1 MSKEVKNYDVVI
13 IGAGPA
19 GLAAA
24 LACDDSKSVL
34 LIEREAR
41 AGGILKQCIHD
52 GFGLITFKEKL
63 SGPEYADRYIDL
75 VSEKKN
81 VTLETLT
88 FVTLVEKTESGFKI
102 NMTSRKG
109 MQTVN
114 AKSLILAN
122 GCRERTARQVNIH
135 GDRPSGVMTAGNAQN
150 FVNLMGLLPAK
161 RCVILG
167 SGDIGLIMARRLKLE
182 GVDVVGV
189 YEAKQTPSGLSRNI
203 QQCLIDFDIPLHL
216 SKTVTRVFGNRRV
229 ERVEISSVDANM
241 CPILGTEEYFDCD
254 ALIVSVGLIPENE
267 IAETLDVPMDMKTK
281 GPFVDQNMMTLVDG
295 IYSVGNALHVH
306 DLVDYVSQVSE
317 IAGKNIG
324 HESKRDLVQVETQGC
339 MYVVPQYIDMNSLD
353 DKVDFFFRS
362 KTDMLKA
369 KVSVSVNGEEIYKKK
384 YLALRPPE
392 MEKISV
398 PLNLKKGDKISFVL
412 EAENESACP
421 IDTE

>member
-1 MSKEVKNYDVVI
+1 MAREIIKYDVII

-24 LACDDSKSVL
+24 EAVDEKYSVL

-52 GFGLITFKEKL
+52 GFGLVRFKEKL
-63 SGPEYADRYIDL
+63 SGPEYAERYIQM
-75 VSEKKN
+75 VFQKPNIK
-81 VTLETLT
+81 LETLT
-88 FVTLVEKTESGFKI
+88 FVIKVEKIKDQYVVTT
-102 NMTSRKG
+102 TSKLG
-109 MQTVN
+109 IKTYA
-114 AKSLILAN
+114 AKRLILAN

-135 GDRPSGVMTAGNAQN
+135 GDRPAGVMTAGNAQN
-150 FVNLMGLLPAK
+150 FVNLMGLMPTK

-182 GVDVVGV
+182 GADVIGV
-189 YEAKQTPSGLSRNI
+189 YEAKSTPSGLSRNI

-229 ERVEISSVDANM
+229 EEVEISSVDDKMN
-241 CPILGTEEYFDCD
+241 PIKGTEEYIKCD

-267 IAETLDVPMDMKTK
+267 IAESLDILIDKRTK
-281 GPFVDQNMMTLVDG
+281 GPFVDQNMMTLTDG

-306 DLVDYVSQVSE
+306 DLVDYVSEVSE

-324 HESKRDLVQVETQGC
+324 SENKRELIEVGSKGC
-339 MYVVPQYIDMNSLD
+339 MYLVPQYIDINSL
-353 DKVDFFFRS
+353 KEKTTFFFRAS
-362 KTDMLKA
+362 TDMLKA
-369 KVSVSVNGEEIYKKK
+369 KVVVTVNGGEVFTKK
-384 YLALRPPE
+384 YIALRPPE

-398 PLNLKKGDKISFVL
+398 PLKLEKGDQVEVL
-412 EAENESACP
+412 LFAENVEACP
-421 IDTE
+421 TSDK